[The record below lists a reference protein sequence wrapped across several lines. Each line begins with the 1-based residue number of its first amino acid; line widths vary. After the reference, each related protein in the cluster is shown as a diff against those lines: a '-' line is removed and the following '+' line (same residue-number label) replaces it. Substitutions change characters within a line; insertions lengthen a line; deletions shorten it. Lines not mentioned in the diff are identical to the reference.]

1 MFHLMSLRHSL
12 NFEVRH
18 RFSIDCSLLFLSSTG
33 LGSAILGF
41 RALDAQ
47 LCCATARGET
57 GARSFHAWPWS
68 APRLA
73 LVGSTPGFFST
84 FDVELPSEIR
94 FAPAF
99 LYVDRLPFG
108 IDSPSEIRLPALVAS
123 PAPACTHPV
132 AGRARAR
139 TQTHTNTHTQAHTNT
154 HTQTHTQTN
163 KHTQTQ
169 TTHTS
174 TRAHTHTHAH
184 SHTQ

>member
-1 MFHLMSLRHSL
+1 M
-12 NFEVRH
+12 
-18 RFSIDCSLLFLSSTG
+18 IDRSLLFFSSTR
-33 LGSAILGF
+33 LRTAILGF

-94 FAPAF
+94 SAPAF

-108 IDSPSEIRLPALVAS
+108 IDSPREIRLPALVAS

-132 AGRARAR
+132 AGRARAHR
-139 TQTHTNTHTQAHTNT
+139 YTNKQTQTNTHA
-154 HTQTHTQTN
+154 HTQTN
-163 KHTQTQ
+163 KHTQTHTNTHKHTQ
-169 TTHTS
+169 SHTNTHTDKVNIPVS
-174 TRAHTHTHAH
+174 FMV
-184 SHTQ
+184 